1 MIPKVF
7 HRIHQFQFILEQ
19 IFPTPL
25 YQLSNVK
32 IWLDSIL
39 DKIANF
45 DLEFLQFDVLLDSI
59 FIDWPL
65 FFLKNLILNYLLV
78 V

>member
-1 MIPKVF
+1 MARF
-7 HRIHQFQFILEQ
+7 L
-19 IFPTPL
+19 
-25 YQLSNVK
+25 
-32 IWLDSIL
+32 L

-65 FFLKNLILNYLLV
+65 FKKKKILNYLLV